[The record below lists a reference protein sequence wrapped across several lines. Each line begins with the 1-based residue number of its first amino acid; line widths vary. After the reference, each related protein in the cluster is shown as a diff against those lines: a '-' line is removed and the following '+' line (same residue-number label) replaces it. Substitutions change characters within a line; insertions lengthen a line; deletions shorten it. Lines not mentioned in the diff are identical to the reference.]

1 MCSLGMDFVSSTIQR
16 PLDLGALPQDSLHAS
31 SSPTSH
37 SMFSWGSS
45 YHSPK
50 ATHRMWSA
58 MDLPLLR
65 NMYSVLFA
73 KYESE
78 FLTPGLTR
86 GRACWGGS
94 PKLQSSFNTP
104 RKSTLPAPLASSL
117 REVCPPGVK
126 ELVYKSCSPS
136 LWAETQTR
144 AGRQLGCF

>member
-1 MCSLGMDFVSSTIQR
+1 MDFVSSTIQR
-16 PLDLGALPQDSLHAS
+16 PLDLGASPQDSLHTS
-31 SSPTSH
+31 SCPSSH

-65 NMYSVLFA
+65 NIYSVLFA
-73 KYESE
+73 KYETE
-78 FLTPGLTR
+78 LLTLGLTR

-94 PKLQSSFNTP
+94 PKLHPSFLQHSQ
-104 RKSTLPAPLASSL
+104 RSTLPETLASSL
-117 REVCPPGVK
+117 REVCPSGVK
-126 ELVYKSCSPS
+126 ELVYKSCPPS

-144 AGRQLGCF
+144 ASI